1 MIDNVISTS
10 KKSYLDTLAKHEIF
24 YALEGLYGSSHIK
37 KGRFGLKMES
47 PETDNLDLFGMSEYH
62 GYTPT

>member
-1 MIDNVISTS
+1 MEALNDYFKKGGVLKFSTGGGFERYIENS
-10 KKSYLDTLAKHEIF
+10 R
-24 YALEGLYGSSHIK
+24 IK